1 MERVLETVV
10 ERSRP
15 ELEAAKRHVPASEL
29 RRRIADAPPVRD
41 FTGSLRK
48 PGLRV
53 IAELKAASPSKGVI
67 RLPLEVELLAAELEA
82 AGAAALSVLTE
93 RNFFLG
99 GLENLERARKATD
112 LPLLRKDFLYDE
124 YQLLEARAAGADAV
138 LLIAA
143 MLSEAE
149 FRTLHACAESLDLAV
164 LCEAHT
170 REELEML
177 ASNGARIIG
186 INARN
191 LSTFDTSL
199 DRVAELIQRVPER
212 CVAVGESAIRERA
225 DLLRLHELG
234 AQAFL
239 IGETLMRAP
248 SPGRKLCELLS
259 K

>member
-1 MERVLETVV
+1 M
-10 ERSRP
+10 
-15 ELEAAKRHVPASEL
+15 
-29 RRRIADAPPVRD
+29 
-41 FTGSLRK
+41 
-48 PGLRV
+48 
-53 IAELKAASPSKGVI
+53 
-67 RLPLEVELLAAELEA
+67 LAAELEA

-99 GLENLERARKATD
+99 GLENLERARTATD

-234 AQAFL
+234 ADAFL

>member
-1 MERVLETVV
+1 MERVLETIV

-15 ELEAAKRHVPASEL
+15 ELEESKRHVPASEL
-29 RRRIADAPPVRD
+29 RRRIAAAPPVRD

-67 RLPLEVELLAAELEA
+67 RQPLEVEALAAELET

-99 GLENLERARKATD
+99 SLENLERARKVTT

-143 MLSEAE
+143 MLTEAE
-149 FRTLHACAESLDLAV
+149 FRNLHACAESLGLAV

-199 DRVAELIQRVPER
+199 DRVAELIQRVPEG
-212 CVAVGESAIRERA
+212 CIAVGESAIRERA
-225 DLLRLHELG
+225 DLLRLHGLG

>member
-1 MERVLETVV
+1 MAAMMTVTNPGDKVIIFSPFYENYGADTILSGAEPIYVPLVPPDFHFDANVLE
-10 ERSRP
+10 
-15 ELEAAKRHVPASEL
+15 
-29 RRRIADAPPVRD
+29 DAFRQHP
-41 FTGSLRK
+41 
-48 PGLRV
+48 
-53 IAELKAASPSKGVI
+53 KAIILCNPSNPCGKV
-67 RLPLEVELLAAELEA
+67 
-82 AGAAALSVLTE
+82 
-93 RNFFLG
+93 F
-99 GLENLERARKATD
+99 
-112 LPLLRKDFLYDE
+112 
-124 YQLLEARAAGADAV
+124 
-138 LLIAA
+138 
-143 MLSEAE
+143 
-149 FRTLHACAESLDLAV
+149 
-164 LCEAHT
+164 T

-234 AQAFL
+234 ADAFL

>member
-1 MERVLETVV
+1 MKQILQRLFGDERLTSDQTRAIMYEIT
-10 ERSRP
+10 RQSYP
-15 ELEAAKRHVPASEL
+15 
-29 RRRIADAPPVRD
+29 DA
-41 FTGSLRK
+41 
-48 PGLRV
+48 
-53 IAELKAASPSKGVI
+53 
-67 RLPLEVELLAAELEA
+67 
-82 AGAAALSVLTE
+82 
-93 RNFFLG
+93 
-99 GLENLERARKATD
+99 
-112 LPLLRKDFLYDE
+112 
-124 YQLLEARAAGADAV
+124 Q
-138 LLIAA
+138 IAA
-143 MLSEAE
+143 MLTEAE
-149 FRTLHACAESLDLAV
+149 FRTLHVCAESLDLAV